1 MSQTKRLGQ
10 LNSAESWLNNYRYLV
25 NADFKA
31 YDFESLRTA
40 LLNHVQTNYPEDFND
55 FINSSEYVALIDMMA
70 FIGQNLSFRSD
81 LNLRETFLETAE
93 VRGNVLSIARQLGYK
108 PYRNSGASSFL
119 RISALSTTQNIYDSK
134 GTNISGRT
142 IVWGDPLNAD
152 FNEQITLILN
162 EAFSK
167 SNPVG
172 RPISSI
178 TESGVVRQL
187 YQVAQPTSR
196 TMVETFTLSARNNT
210 NYSCELVPINIDLDS
225 QLAIESTPNPY
236 SYLTALFNNDGTGYS
251 NASNGWFFMFKQG
264 TLKFEDYVLDT
275 SVENRVIDLAGE
287 NVNDS
292 DVWVQSIDATG
303 RILYNWEQ
311 VPSTVGKNIAFN
323 ATDKD
328 TRKIYEVITRENDSV
343 SLKFGD
349 GTFADIPMGNI
360 RVWYRESANENTTFN
375 PVDVSGLQIAIRYV
389 DSTDTE
395 QDLLCTLQLA
405 APTSSSA
412 SESLEQIKSRASR
425 SAASQERMITASD
438 YNTYP
443 EGKVGGI
450 DKIKAINRSHAGQSI
465 YSVSQDPTGTYRPVI
480 TFADDAFLYVTET
493 TSETTI
499 SSMLSDIEVFSA
511 IENLLTNSDLHQL
524 YYKKFKEIVPT
535 TTTKWVTVE
544 ARNQATNGYFTSV
557 DNVGPPLRIGRGTP
571 DLKYRTIKKNS
582 LIKLREEGGTIKWA
596 RLLDVYREGFGL
608 VDNNGN
614 NTGLRAN
621 GQGAVFLNNLITNS
635 DVVAWIPSLRSV
647 YIPTEQTEILRE
659 LEAKR
664 SFGLRYDHEFD
675 RWRII
680 RQDNVDTGSAY
691 STLYSGDKTNQALDA
706 SWLVRAE
713 FNANTET
720 WTTTTRKDQT
730 VLGSANQIT
739 FHNQRFSKA
748 VDFTTR
754 RVIKDAVK
762 FLKQNEGIAKE
773 YKLDITDYFKLDDG
787 RYDPKRVLVLM
798 PGLSDNLVPDDPTVI
813 DSLLAD
819 NTILL
824 EKVEFSDA
832 PGQYTL
838 TPTITYLPTT
848 VGPLSGR
855 SGLKIQHDHVP
866 LRDNRVDPT
875 TTNII
880 DMFVLTTEYNSAFRT
895 WVASGARDGFAPRPP
910 TSYNLEQLM
919 TAILDYKS
927 VSDSIIFHP
936 VKYKVIFG
944 KGSDIRNKVVIR
956 VTKSEGTRISDSEIS
971 SRVIQSINEYF
982 NVTNWDFGES
992 FFFTDMASWVHK
1004 QLGGIISSIALVPR
1018 QRGLTT
1024 TDLFQIRCEDNELLI
1039 SSATVKDV
1047 EIITSSMSITSI

>member
-10 LNSAESWLNNYRYLV
+10 LNAAESWLNNYRYLV

-70 FIGQNLSFRSD
+70 FIGQNLAFRSD

-162 EAFSK
+162 ETFSK

-251 NASNGWFFMFKQG
+251 NTSNGWFFMFKQG

-287 NVNDS
+287 NINDS

-405 APTSSSA
+405 APTSSTA

-450 DKIKAINRSHAGQSI
+450 DKIKAVNRSHAGQSI
-465 YSVSQDPTGTYRPVI
+465 YSVTQDPTGTYRPVI
-480 TFADDAFLYVTET
+480 TFADDAFVYVTET
-493 TSETTI
+493 TSETSI
-499 SSMLSDIEVFSA
+499 SSMLSDIEVFSS

-524 YYKKFKEIVPT
+524 YYKKFKEIVPIAI
-535 TTTKWVTVE
+535 TKWVTVE
-544 ARNQATNGYFTSV
+544 ARNQATNGYFTTI

-582 LIKLREEGGTIKWA
+582 LIKLKEEGGTIKWA

-608 VDNNGN
+608 VDNDGN
-614 NTGLRAN
+614 NTGRRAN

-647 YIPTEQTEILRE
+647 FLPTEQTEILRE

-675 RWRII
+675 RWRIV
-680 RQDNVDTGSAY
+680 RQDNVDTVSTY
-691 STLYSGDKTNQALDA
+691 STLYSGDKTNQARDA

-713 FNANTET
+713 FSANTET
-720 WTTTTRKDQT
+720 WTTTMRKDQT

-739 FHNQRFSKA
+739 FHNQRFGKS

-798 PGLSDNLVPDDPTVI
+798 PGLSENLVPDDPTVI
-813 DSLLAD
+813 DSLLAA

-824 EKVEFSDA
+824 EKVEFSDS

-838 TPTITYLPTT
+838 TPTVTYLPTT
-848 VGPLSGR
+848 IGPLSGR

-880 DMFVLTTEYNSAFRT
+880 DMFVLTTEYNSAFRS

-919 TAILDYKS
+919 TVIMDYKS

-971 SRVIQSINEYF
+971 SRVIQSIDEYF

-1018 QRGLTT
+1018 QRGLTA

>member
-10 LNSAESWLNNYRYLV
+10 LNAAESWLNNYRYLV

-70 FIGQNLSFRSD
+70 FIGQNLAFRSD

-119 RISALSTTQNIYDSK
+119 RISAVSTTQNIYDSK

-210 NYSCELVPINIDLDS
+210 NYSCELVPVNIDLDS
-225 QLAIESTPNPY
+225 QLAIESVPNPY

-287 NVNDS
+287 NINDA
-292 DVWVQSIDATG
+292 DIWVQSIDATG

-311 VPSTVGKNIAFN
+311 VPSTVGKNIVFN

-328 TRKIYEVITRENDSV
+328 TRKIYEVITRENDAV

-349 GTFADIPMGNI
+349 GVFADIPMGNI
-360 RVWYRESANENTTFN
+360 RVWYRESANENATFN

-412 SESLEQIKSRASR
+412 SESLEQIKSRAGR

-450 DKIKAINRSHAGQSI
+450 DKIKAVNRSYAGQSI
-465 YSVSQDPTGTYRPVI
+465 YAVTQDPTGTYRPVI

-499 SSMLSDIEVFSA
+499 SSMLSDIEVFST

-524 YYKKFKEIVPT
+524 YYKKFKEILPT
-535 TTTKWVTVE
+535 TITKWVTVE
-544 ARNQATNGYFTSV
+544 SRNAATNGYFTTI

-582 LIKLREEGGTIKWA
+582 LVKLKDEGGDIKWA
-596 RLLDVYREGFGL
+596 RILDVYREGFGL
-608 VDNNGN
+608 VDNNGV
-614 NTGLRAN
+614 NTGRRAN
-621 GQGAVFLNNLITNS
+621 GQGAVFLNSLTANS
-635 DVVAWIPSLRSV
+635 DVISWIPSLRSV
-647 YIPTEQTEILRE
+647 FIPTEQTEIIKE
-659 LEAKR
+659 LSAKR

-680 RQDNVDTGSAY
+680 RQDNIDANSVY
-691 STLYSGDKTNQALDA
+691 STLHTGDKTNQALDA
-706 SWLVRAE
+706 SWLIRAE

-720 WTTTTRKDQT
+720 WTTAIRKDQT

-762 FLKQNEGIAKE
+762 FLKQNDGIAKE
-773 YKLDITDYFKLDDG
+773 YKLDVTEYFKLDDG

-798 PGLSDNLVPDDPTVI
+798 PGLSENLVPDDPTVI
-813 DSLLAD
+813 SSILSN

-838 TPTITYLPTT
+838 TPTTTFLPAT
-848 VGPLSGR
+848 VGPISGR

-880 DMFVLTTEYNSAFRT
+880 DMFVLTTEYNLAFRS
-895 WVASGARDGFAPRPP
+895 WVSSGARDGFAPRPP

-919 TAILDYKS
+919 TAIIEYKS

-971 SRVIQSINEYF
+971 SRVIESINDYF
-982 NVTNWDFGES
+982 NVTNWDFGET
-992 FFFTDMASWVHK
+992 FFFTDMAAWVHK

-1018 QRGLTT
+1018 QRERTA